1 MGTSFHFVRFIFRNP
16 VNAKARELLYD
27 LYARMSGM
35 EIQREEQQDEQ
46 ATQKK
51 KKKKRKRTTSIPDA
65 LQKVMDTYYSKD
77 IVPELVSIE
86 PASNPSESASTVS
99 PDSKKPKT
107 KKSKKNE
114 SPELRKHKNEPSETQ
129 AESLPTKKLKLTPEP
144 LSEIPEVSSPKKPN
158 SSPTKPPKVIVESDL
173 PQPEELTTPPRKDKK
188 KKSKGEKMYDKLLKQ
203 AASQAPPT
211 AYTEPEPESKKS
223 KLKSES
229 PKVKE
234 TSEEAA
240 NRRKVNFNLKN
251 NITKRNLHSDFDKT
265 HVISDSRDFSK
276 SSESPAPK
284 RGVLKSTGPS
294 PVNLKKFKRI
304 KM

>member
-1 MGTSFHFVRFIFRNP
+1 MGASFHFVRFIFRDSK
-16 VNAKARELLYD
+16 NAKARELLYD
-27 LYARMSGM
+27 LYARLSGM

-46 ATQKK
+46 LTQRKK
-51 KKKKRKRTTSIPDA
+51 KKKKRTTHIPEA
-65 LQKVMDTYYSKD
+65 LQKVMDTYYHKD
-77 IVPELVSIE
+77 TVPELVSIE
-86 PASNPSESASTVS
+86 PSQSPSIPFDSAFTESSNS
-99 PDSKKPKT
+99 
-107 KKSKKNE
+107 KKSKKSKKSE
-114 SPELRKHKNEPSETQ
+114 STELRKHKNQSSETQ
-129 AESLPTKKLKLTPEP
+129 GSESHPTKKLKLTLEP
-144 LSEIPEVSSPKKPN
+144 LSEILEVSSPKKPK
-158 SSPTKPPKVIVESDL
+158 SSTTKHPKVIVESEL
-173 PQPEELTTPPRKDKK
+173 EEITTSPREDKK
-188 KKSKGEKMYDKLLKQ
+188 KKSKGEKMYEKLLKQ

-211 AYTEPEPESKKS
+211 AYTQSEPESKKS

-234 TSEEAA
+234 NSEEAA

-251 NITKRNLHSDFDKT
+251 NITKRNLHSDFVKT

-294 PVNLKKFKRI
+294 PVNLKKLKRI

>member
-1 MGTSFHFVRFIFRNP
+1 MGTSFHFVRFIFRNS

-35 EIQREEQQDEQ
+35 EIQREEQPDEQ
-46 ATQKK
+46 ATKKK
-51 KKKKRKRTTSIPDA
+51 KKKKRKRTTYIPEA

-77 IVPELVSIE
+77 KIPELVSIE
-86 PASNPSESASTVS
+86 ESIPSESALPES
-99 PDSKKPKT
+99 PDSKKPK
-107 KKSKKNE
+107 KSKKSNKSE
-114 SPELRKHKNEPSETQ
+114 SPEPMKHKNESSE
-129 AESLPTKKLKLTPEP
+129 SSPVKKLKLTD
-144 LSEIPEVSSPKKPN
+144 IPEVSSPKKPK

-173 PQPEELTTPPRKDKK
+173 PQSEELTTPPRKDKK
-188 KKSKGEKMYDKLLKQ
+188 KKTKGEKMYEKLLKQ
-203 AASQAPPT
+203 AESQAPPT
-211 AYTEPEPESKKS
+211 AYTEAEPESKKS

-240 NRRKVNFNLKN
+240 NRRKVNFNLKK

>member
-1 MGTSFHFVRFIFRNP
+1 
-16 VNAKARELLYD
+16 
-27 LYARMSGM
+27 MSGM
-35 EIQREEQQDEQ
+35 EIQREEQQDDQ

-51 KKKKRKRTTSIPDA
+51 KKKKRKRTTHIPEA

-77 IVPELVSIE
+77 TVPELVSIE
-86 PASNPSESASTVS
+86 PSESASIPSDPAFTES
-99 PDSKKPKT
+99 PDSKKPKKS
-107 KKSKKNE
+107 KKSKNSE
-114 SPELRKHKNEPSETQ
+114 SPEPRKHRNQSSETPS
-129 AESLPTKKLKLTPEP
+129 ESLPTKKLKLNPEP
-144 LSEIPEVSSPKKPN
+144 LSEIPEVSSPKKPK
-158 SSPTKPPKVIVESDL
+158 SSPTKPPKVMVESDL
-173 PQPEELTTPPRKDKK
+173 PQELSTPPRKDKK
-188 KKSKGEKMYDKLLKQ
+188 KKSKGEKMYEKLLKQ

-211 AYTEPEPESKKS
+211 AYTQPEPESKKS

-234 TSEEAA
+234 NSEEAA